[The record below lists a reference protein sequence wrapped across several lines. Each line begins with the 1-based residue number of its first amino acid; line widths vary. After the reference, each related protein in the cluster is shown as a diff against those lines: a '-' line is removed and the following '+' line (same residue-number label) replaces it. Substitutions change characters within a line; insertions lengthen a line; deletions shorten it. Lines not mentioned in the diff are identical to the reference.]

1 MHVQAV
7 AAPPAPV
14 TRLRPFRPARRPPS
28 REAERPKRRF
38 SRAMPALLA
47 TLIVLG
53 LIGSGGYLA
62 SRQLY
67 FIGTNSQGIVTIY
80 RGFPYN
86 LPGGVRLYETVY
98 VSGVPAALVPADRR
112 SAVFNNQLRSQ
123 TSAISLVR
131 DLELGQVSK

>member
-1 MHVQAV
+1 
-7 AAPPAPV
+7 
-14 TRLRPFRPARRPPS
+14 
-28 REAERPKRRF
+28 
-38 SRAMPALLA
+38 MPALLA

-86 LPGGVRLYETVY
+86 LPAGIRLYESVY
-98 VSGVPAALVPADRR
+98 VSGVPARVGSGGPARARSSTTSCARRRARSPWSGTSSWDR
-112 SAVFNNQLRSQ
+112 
-123 TSAISLVR
+123 
-131 DLELGQVSK
+131 